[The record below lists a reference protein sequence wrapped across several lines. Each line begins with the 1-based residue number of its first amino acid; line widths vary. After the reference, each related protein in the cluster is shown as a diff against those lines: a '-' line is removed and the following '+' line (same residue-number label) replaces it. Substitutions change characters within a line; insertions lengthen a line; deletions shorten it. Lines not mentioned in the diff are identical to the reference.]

1 MPFAL
6 YEQLLNPTERN
17 VLEMLRKASNQTHL
31 HVLLAGPGQDLI
43 GRYEFANT
51 FQFDALLPSV
61 ETAVAGPAL
70 QFEAAK
76 REYEQMY
83 DLQTLFQLD
92 TSEEHPNER
101 EEDGAPNESEY
112 KYPLDWKAIERA
124 AKSAF

>member
-1 MPFAL
+1 M
-6 YEQLLNPTERN
+6 
-17 VLEMLRKASNQTHL
+17 SNQT
-31 HVLLAGPGQDLI
+31 
-43 GRYEFANT
+43 RYEFENT

-92 TSEEHPNER
+92 TSGGHPNER
-101 EEDGAPNESEY
+101 EEDGAEAPNESEY
-112 KYPLDWKAIERA
+112 KYPLDFGAWQE
-124 AKSAF
+124 